1 MRIET
6 TRFGA
11 LEVAE
16 EDVVEFS
23 DGLFGFK
30 DIGRYVVIDH
40 RKDSPFKWLQAVDR
54 PDLAF
59 IVMNPHE
66 FCSEYDFTVPE
77 ADSRALQAG
86 DGTGLVVLVIVGIPE
101 DPAEMTANLKGP
113 ILINPEKRTGRQ
125 IILPG
130 DRYSARF
137 RIIDEIR
144 RMRGGTRGAE

>member
-6 TRFGA
+6 TRFGS

-16 EDVVEFS
+16 ENVVEFS

-30 DIGRYVVIDH
+30 DVERYVLIDH
-40 RKDSPFKWLQAVDR
+40 REDSPFKWLQAVDR

-66 FCSEYDFTVPE
+66 FCSGYDFTIPE
-77 ADSRALQAG
+77 EDSRALQAG
-86 DGTGLVVLVIVGIPE
+86 AGRELVVLVIVGIPE

-113 ILINPEKRTGRQ
+113 ILINPENRTGR
-125 IILPG
+125 
-130 DRYSARF
+130 
-137 RIIDEIR
+137 
-144 RMRGGTRGAE
+144 